1 MKLIVDSGS
10 TKTTWC
16 LMADGQ
22 MMDQLHTGGMNPFF
36 QSEEEMARIVASE
49 VVPFVGERSLESV
62 YFYGAGCAFPE
73 KNRLVERAIQSH
85 LSVPVQVESDL
96 LGAARSLCQ
105 QEEGIACI
113 LGTGSNS
120 CYYDGHEIRQHVSP
134 LGFILGDEGSG
145 AVLGK
150 RLVSDCLKHQLPAEV
165 CEKFMQQ
172 YQLTPASILDRVY
185 KQPFPN
191 RYLAQLSRF
200 LAANLSEP
208 SVYQLVWNC
217 FQDFFVRNVMQ
228 YPAYDHLPIHLTG
241 SIAFYYQEVLRSVAD
256 TLQLKLGRI
265 EQAPMPGLISFHAK

>member
-22 MMDQLHTGGMNPFF
+22 MRDQLHTGGMNPFF
-36 QSEEEMARIVASE
+36 QSEEEMARIVVSE

-150 RLVSDCLKHQLPAEV
+150 RLVSDCLKHQLPDDV

-200 LAANLSEP
+200 LAANLSES

>member
-73 KNRLVERAIQSH
+73 KNCLVERAIQSH

-120 CYYDGHEIRQHVSP
+120 CYYDGQEIRQHVSP

-150 RLVSDCLKHQLPAEV
+150 RLVSDCLKHQLPDDL
-165 CEKFMQQ
+165 CEKFMQE

-200 LAANLSEP
+200 LAANLSES

-228 YPAYDHLPIHLTG
+228 YPAYDRLPIHLTG

>member
-16 LMADGQ
+16 LVADGQ
-22 MMDQLHTGGMNPFF
+22 SVDQLHTGGMNPFF
-36 QSEEEMARIVASE
+36 QSEAEMNGIVREA
-49 VVPFVGERSLESV
+49 VVPFVGARSLESV

-73 KNRLVERAIQSH
+73 KNRLVERAIHRQ
-85 LSVPVQVESDL
+85 LSVPVMVESDL

-120 CYYDGHEIRQHVSP
+120 CYYDGQEIRQHVSP

-150 RLVSDCLKHQLPAEV
+150 RLVSDCLEHQLPDAL

-200 LAANLSEP
+200 LAENLSEP
-208 SVYQLVWNC
+208 SIRQLVWNS
-217 FQDFFVRNVMQ
+217 FQEFFVRNVMQ
-228 YPAYDHLPIHLTG
+228 YPAYDRLPIHLTG
-241 SIAFYYQEVLRSVAD
+241 SIAFYYQELVRAVAD
-256 TLQLKLGRI
+256 TLHLKLGRI